1 MYLPMQKLKDA
12 ASASRYPLLF
22 ATVSGAHLYGFPSP
36 DSDFDLRGAHI
47 LPARE
52 VLALTHAYDTLELMR
67 NEPGFELDLVT
78 HDLAMYFDL
87 LLKKSGNMLEQLY
100 SPLVVHTTPEHDELK
115 SIAAGCVTSALAY
128 HYLGFAQTQWRLFS
142 KETAPRVKPL
152 LYIYRV
158 YLTGIH
164 IMETGEVQANLVDL
178 NKKYRL
184 PFIDDL
190 IALKLA
196 GPEKGTLKQSDL
208 AFHESEKNRLD
219 ALLRTR
225 SESSHLPLAPSA
237 ACAGALSDLLV
248 RLRLKTL
255 P

>member
-1 MYLPMQKLKDA
+1 MNLPTQKLLDA
-12 ASASRYPLLF
+12 AAASKYPLLF
-22 ATVSGAHLYGFPSP
+22 ATLSGAHLYGFPSP

-47 LPARE
+47 LPARS
-52 VLALTHAYDTLELMR
+52 VLALTHPDDTCELMR

-78 HDLAMYFDL
+78 HDVGMYFNL

-100 SPLVVHTTPEHDELK
+100 SPLVVQTSAEHEELK
-115 SIAAGCVTSALAY
+115 AIAVGCVTKNLSY
-128 HYLGFAQTQWRLFS
+128 HYLGFANTEWRLFA
-142 KETAPRVKPL
+142 KEAAPRVKPL

-164 IMETGEVQANLVDL
+164 MMETGQVQANLVEL

-196 GPEKGTLKQSDL
+196 GPERGTLQQSDL
-208 AFHESEKNRLD
+208 AFHEAEKNRLEE
-219 ALLRTR
+219 LLNERAAQ
-225 SESSHLPLAPSA
+225 SHLPEGPTCQAE
-237 ACAGALSDLLV
+237 LSDLLV
-248 RLRLKTL
+248 RLRMKTV
-255 P
+255 

>member
-1 MYLPMQKLKDA
+1 MHLPTQKLQA
-12 ASASRYPLLF
+12 AAADSRFPLLF

-47 LPARE
+47 LPARD
-52 VLALTHAYDTLELMR
+52 VLALSHANDTLELMR

-78 HDLAMYFDL
+78 HDVGMYFQL
-87 LLKKSGNMLEQLY
+87 MLKRSGNMLEQLY
-100 SPLVVHTTPEHDELK
+100 SPLVVTTSPEHDELK
-115 SIAAGCVTSALAY
+115 AIGVGCITSHVAQ
-128 HYLGFAQTQWRLFS
+128 HYLGFAQTQWRLFT
-142 KETAPRVKPL
+142 KEPQPRVKPL

-164 IMETGEVQANLVDL
+164 MMETGQVCANLVEL
-178 NKKYRL
+178 NAKYKL
-184 PFIDDL
+184 PYIDDL

-208 AFHESEKNRLD
+208 SFHTAERDRLE
-219 ALLRTR
+219 ALLKLRYEKT
-225 SESSHLPLAPSA
+225 HLPPEPT
-237 ACAGALSDLLV
+237 CKPALSDLLV

-255 P
+255 AS